1 MSDKTPEQL
10 ESALTEAWN
19 AAQAA
24 GLIGGL
30 YFDREDIHRT
40 AEEHELGELTDE
52 QARAALKRFHLFEI
66 QDQDTL
72 VDAIRWEIEK

>member
-19 AAQAA
+19 VVLAA
-24 GLIGGL
+24 GLIGGP
-30 YFDREDIHRT
+30 YFNREDIQCI
-40 AEEHELGELTDE
+40 AEEYELGELTDE
-52 QARAALKRFHLFEI
+52 QARAVLKRFHLFEV